1 MTHRDKH
8 GTSGLAHAEH
18 RLALHEMESLVKD
31 EGLSIHAASKAV
43 AAKYPRESADTL
55 RRHWQRC
62 GGEILRTHGNQLLTD
77 VQEDGISAVIQGCE
91 SVDPSC

>member
-31 EGLSIHAASKAV
+31 EGLSIHAASKAGQLSILASLRIPSV
-43 AAKYPRESADTL
+43 AI
-55 RRHWQRC
+55 
-62 GGEILRTHGNQLLTD
+62 G
-77 VQEDGISAVIQGCE
+77 SAVVEKFCARTAI
-91 SVDPSC
+91 SC